1 MHTKAEARANLVYS
15 YEFGRYTE
23 LMQREMAELRALVGT
38 MVPEPQ
44 KQPVA
49 ATEDPLSSPGN
60 TDQRQSWA
68 EYLQE
73 QSSVSTK
80 GGTLGS
86 SPRCTRWRHYISR
99 FMSSIRHIPG
109 ARNIMAD
116 FFSRYVLPQDLQMPI
131 TLAAITGS
139 LMVDTDSEEKDM
151 PILLLLAQQGA
162 ETPTDVITDILC
174 SILLILN

>member
-1 MHTKAEARANLVYS
+1 
-15 YEFGRYTE
+15 
-23 LMQREMAELRALVGT
+23 
-38 MVPEPQ
+38 
-44 KQPVA
+44 
-49 ATEDPLSSPGN
+49 
-60 TDQRQSWA
+60 
-68 EYLQE
+68 
-73 QSSVSTK
+73 
-80 GGTLGS
+80 
-86 SPRCTRWRHYISR
+86 
-99 FMSSIRHIPG
+99 
-109 ARNIMAD
+109 MAD